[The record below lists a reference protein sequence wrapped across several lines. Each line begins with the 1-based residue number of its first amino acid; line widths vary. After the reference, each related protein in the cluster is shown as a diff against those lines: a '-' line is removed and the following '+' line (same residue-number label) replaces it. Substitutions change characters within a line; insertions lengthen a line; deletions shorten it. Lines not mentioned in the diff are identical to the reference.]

1 MSLIHPL
8 LLSGLALT
16 SIPVILH
23 FLLRAR
29 PKQLLF
35 PALRLIQNRRKLNVQ
50 RMRLRHVFLLLL
62 RIGLV
67 ATVVFAVAR
76 PRVPVADYSLTVG
89 EGLTLAI
96 LIAAGVGTYA
106 ALLRRW
112 KKSRLP
118 QHVFAHRRS
127 FLRGGIGAATLLLAL
142 LLVAWPY
149 QRRIGASM
157 SGPMPNLTEHVP
169 VAGVFVFDSSLS
181 MEYRHESRSRLDVAK
196 EIATHHISRLPSGS
210 RLAIADSATDNPVQF
225 LPDLNAAQS
234 RIESLAIKPVS
245 VALNDRLFT
254 ALELQ
259 RDDQQQAAIAAG
271 SDSSLSDSF
280 VREIYI
286 FTDLTQSAW
295 RREDSSRLQT
305 VLTELPQVA
314 VYLIDVGVD
323 EPKNVGITQLKLSDQ
338 TLSLGSDLTVHATV
352 TSTGVSNE
360 EKILELYIE
369 NDAGKLVKQ
378 AQAIAKVEAGSAAVV
393 TFSPAKNLG
402 GPVRQGEVR
411 LLASDP
417 LAADNVRF
425 FTIEVRQP
433 LDILVVTDQ
442 PNEARYFVEALAPAE
457 FVKLGKA
464 KYRCKVVTPNRL
476 LGEKL
481 EQFAAVCLLNV
492 ASPTRDVWDSLAKFA
507 DAGGGVAIVLGERV
521 DSVAYNSAAAKAL
534 LPGELLAK
542 LKFNPPE
549 FFDLQKFTH
558 PVLKY
563 FADWQE
569 GAGELS
575 AVEIQRYWRVAPSD
589 PDAVVVRFTDLRTA
603 PAILDRPHGA
613 GRVVMLTT
621 AFHRTREPTE
631 NWNDLPVVPSG
642 LVLVDQIVKH
652 LTRRGESS
660 WNLTAGETV
669 VVPLDRGASG
679 DEKFDPRL
687 LLRKPEKQQLRI
699 DVAADATSLTVRD
712 ADQLGNYRVLAADAA
727 SPFQRG
733 FSVNPPE
740 SESRLDRL
748 TDPDL
753 EKLLGKDRFAVA
765 RNIDS
770 LTRSVHT
777 GRLGREVYPLVVL
790 FLIAV
795 FATEHFVA
803 NRFYDEDRGSP
814 PS

>member
-23 FLLRAR
+23 FLLRAK

-62 RIGLV
+62 RMAVVG
-67 ATVVFAVAR
+67 AVVFAVAR
-76 PRVPVADYSLTVG
+76 PRVPAADYSLSFG
-89 EGLTLAI
+89 ETLTLAI
-96 LIAAGVGTYA
+96 LIAAGVATYF

-112 KKSRLP
+112 RRSKLP
-118 QHVFAHRRS
+118 QHVLTYRRS
-127 FLRGGIGAATLLLAL
+127 FLRGGVGAATLLLAL

-149 QRRIGASM
+149 QRRIAASI
-157 SGPMPNLTEHVP
+157 SGPMPNVTENVP
-169 VAGVFVFDSSLS
+169 VAGVFVFDTSLS
-181 MEYRHESRSRLDVAK
+181 MEYRQESRSRLDAAK
-196 EIATHHISRLPSGS
+196 QIATQHVSRLPSGS
-210 RLAIADSATDNPVQF
+210 RLAIADSASDNPLNFQ
-225 LPDLNAAQS
+225 PDLNAAQS
-234 RIESLAIKPVS
+234 RIESLAVKPIS

-259 RDDQQQAAIAAG
+259 REDQQQQALAAG
-271 SDSSLSDSF
+271 SDTSLSDSY
-280 VREIYI
+280 VREIYV

-295 RREDSSRLQT
+295 RGEESLRLKT
-305 VLTELPQVA
+305 VLAELPQVA

-323 EPKNVGITQLKLSDQ
+323 EPKNAGITQLKLSDQ

-352 TSTGVSNE
+352 SSTGIANE
-360 EKILELYIE
+360 ERILELYIE
-369 NDAGKLVKQ
+369 NETGKLAKQ
-378 AQAIAKVEAGSAAVV
+378 GQAIVKLEAGAAVV
-393 TFSPAKNLG
+393 ATFPPAKNLG
-402 GPVRQGEVR
+402 GPIRQGEVR
-411 LLASDP
+411 ILASDP
-417 LAADNVRF
+417 LVGDDIRF
-425 FTIEVRQP
+425 FTVEVRPP
-433 LDILVVTDQ
+433 LEILVVADQ
-442 PNEARYFVEALAPAE
+442 RDESKFWVEALAPE
-457 FVKLGKA
+457 DFRKLGKA
-464 KYRCKVVTPNRL
+464 KYRCSVITPNRL
-476 LGEKL
+476 PGEKL
-481 EQFAAVCLLNV
+481 DKYAAVCLLNV
-492 ASPTRDVWDSLAKFA
+492 ASPTREAWELLAKFA
-507 DAGGGVAIVLGERV
+507 NQGGGVAVVLGARV
-521 DSVAYNSAAAKAL
+521 DPVAYNTAAAKAL
-534 LPGELLAK
+534 LPGELLAN

-549 FFDLQKFTH
+549 FLDLQKFTH
-558 PVLKY
+558 PLLKY

-569 GAGELS
+569 GAAEL
-575 AVEIQRYWRVAPSD
+575 AGVEIQRRWRVMPSD
-589 PDAVVVRFTDLRTA
+589 PDAVVTKFTDLRGD
-603 PAILDRPHGA
+603 PAILDRLHGA
-613 GRVVMLTT
+613 GRVLMLTT
-621 AFHRTREPTE
+621 AFHRTDEAAK
-631 NWNDLPVVPSG
+631 NWNDLPVAQTGP
-642 LVLVDQIVKH
+642 VLVDQIVKH
-652 LTRRGESS
+652 LTRRGDSA
-660 WNLTAGETV
+660 WNFTAGETV
-669 VVPLDRGASG
+669 VVPFDRGAAG
-679 DEKFDPRL
+679 DQPFDPRL

-712 ADQLGNYRVLAADAA
+712 ADQLGNYRVLAADAV

-790 FLIAV
+790 LLIAI

-803 NRFYDEDRGSP
+803 NRFYDEAVG
-814 PS
+814 

>member
-8 LLSGLALT
+8 LMFGLALT

-23 FLLRAR
+23 FLLRAK
-29 PKQLLF
+29 PKQILF

-62 RIGLV
+62 RMALV
-67 ATVVFAVAR
+67 GAVVFAVAR
-76 PRVPVADYSLTVG
+76 PRVPAADYSLTFG

-96 LIAAGVGTYA
+96 LIAAGAAAYVG
-106 ALLRRW
+106 LLRRW
-112 KKSRLP
+112 RRSKLP
-118 QHVFAHRRS
+118 QHILVHRRS
-127 FLRGGIGAATLLLAL
+127 FLRGGVGAATLLLAL

-149 QRRIGASM
+149 QRRIAASI
-157 SGPMPNLTEHVP
+157 SGPMPNVTEHVP
-169 VAGVFVFDSSLS
+169 VAGVFVFDTSLS
-181 MEYRHESRSRLDVAK
+181 MEYRHESRSRLDVAR
-196 EIATHHISRLPSGS
+196 EIANHHISRLPTGS
-210 RLAIADSATDNPVQF
+210 RLAIADSATDNPLQF
-225 LPDLNAAQS
+225 QPDLNAAQS
-234 RIESLAIKPVS
+234 RIESLAIKPISVS
-245 VALNDRLFT
+245 LNDRLFT

-259 RDDQQQAAIAAG
+259 REDQQQAVIAAG
-271 SDSSLSDSF
+271 ADTSLSDSF

-295 RREDSSRLQT
+295 RREESSRLTT
-305 VLTELPQVA
+305 VLAELPQVA

-323 EPKNVGITQLKLSDQ
+323 EPKNVGLTQLKLSDQ

-352 TSTGVSNE
+352 SATGVSNE

-378 AQAIAKVEAGSAAVV
+378 AQAIAKVEAGAAAVV

-402 GPVRQGEVR
+402 GPIRQGEVR

-417 LAADNVRF
+417 LAGDNVRF
-425 FTIEVRQP
+425 FTIEVRPP
-433 LDILVVTDQ
+433 LEILVVTDQ
-442 PNEARYFVEALAPAE
+442 RDEARFWTEALAPAE

-464 KYRCKVVTPNRL
+464 KYRCKVVSPNRL

-481 EQFAAVCLLNV
+481 EQSAAVCLLNV
-492 ASPTRDVWDSLAKFA
+492 ASPTREVWAALAKFA
-507 DAGGGVAIVLGERV
+507 EQGGGVAVVLGERV

-542 LKFNPPE
+542 LRFNPPE

-569 GAGELS
+569 GAAELS
-575 AVEIQRYWRVAPSD
+575 ALEIQRYWRVAETD
-589 PDAVVVRFTDLRTA
+589 PDSVVVRFTDLRHA

-621 AFHRTREPTE
+621 PFHRTEESTK
-631 NWNDLPVVPSG
+631 NWNDLALPPTG
-642 LVLVDQIVKH
+642 PVLVDQIVKH
-652 LTRRGESS
+652 LTRRGDSS

-679 DEKFDPRL
+679 DEPFDPRL

-712 ADQLGNYRVLAADAA
+712 ADQIGNYRVLAADAA
-727 SPFQRG
+727 SPFHRG

-753 EKLLGKDRFAVA
+753 EKLLGKDRYAVA

-790 FLIAV
+790 LLIAV

-803 NRFYDEDRGSP
+803 NRFYDEAGGT
-814 PS
+814 